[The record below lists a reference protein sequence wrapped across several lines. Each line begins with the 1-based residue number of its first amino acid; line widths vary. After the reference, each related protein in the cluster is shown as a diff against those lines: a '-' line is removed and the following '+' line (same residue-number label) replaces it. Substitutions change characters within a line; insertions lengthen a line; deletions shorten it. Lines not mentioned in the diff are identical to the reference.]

1 MDSKEMV
8 KVNIT
13 VEISRYS
20 SLVLERELKEHK
32 YLKLIDYKVLPD
44 TEELYNNN
52 SHFRKIMSEYKKIKE
67 KRDEYINNYN
77 K

>member
-1 MDSKEMV
+1 MNSKEIV

-32 YLKLIDYKVLPD
+32 HLKLIDYKVLPD

>member
-1 MDSKEMV
+1 MNSKELV

-13 VEISRYS
+13 VEISRGS
-20 SLVLERELKEHK
+20 SLILERELKEHK
-32 YLKLIDYKVLPD
+32 HLKLIDYKVLPD

-52 SHFRKIMSEYKKIKE
+52 THFRKIMSEYKKIKE

>member
-1 MDSKEMV
+1 MNSKELV

-13 VEISRYS
+13 VEISRGS
-20 SLVLERELKEHK
+20 SLILEREFQEHE